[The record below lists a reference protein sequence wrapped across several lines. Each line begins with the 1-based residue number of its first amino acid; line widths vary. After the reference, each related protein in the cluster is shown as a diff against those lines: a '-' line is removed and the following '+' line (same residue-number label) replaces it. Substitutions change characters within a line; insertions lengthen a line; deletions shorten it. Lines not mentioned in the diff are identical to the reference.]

1 MSRVALVGAGA
12 VGTRTALDLADHGV
26 AVTLFERGEIG
37 WDGETA
43 VETPGDA
50 ASSRAAGVLYDAYAE
65 DVDAALGARSLE
77 RFRAFDGTEGFLFHE
92 CPYAILVR
100 EGDDERAAATRRA
113 VERMREHDRQVE
125 TLAPEQVGERFP
137 TLHADDLAVAAVAD
151 NAGWADTGAYVAALL
166 TTARAAGVEI
176 RDETPVTLA
185 SPTTVA
191 TPGGRE
197 SFDAVVVAAGAHTA
211 QVCAGVDVD
220 LAAVP
225 YRVQALTGAVVAGS
239 PGSGDGRVG
248 GDGGGADEGSAGGG
262 GGDEGGGADADDSPH
277 GGDPHPGPM
286 WYDATAGVYARPHPD
301 GILAGDGT
309 VPEATDPDAWD
320 READDWFV
328 ADTREVAA
336 HRLRGSAAATGDSHE
351 ASTSGEPTG
360 DTDATTTTDPSV
372 SVERSWAG
380 VCTATPD
387 GDPLLGHVRDG
398 LYVATGWQGHGFMR
412 SPAHA
417 ELLAELVAADLG
429 VATASPASVPSGETA
444 LSAFDP
450 TRFPAGVEFEVRE
463 GMLVEER

>member
-1 MSRVALVGAGA
+1 MSRVAVVGAGA
-12 VGTRTALDLADHGV
+12 VGARTALDLADHGV

-65 DVDAALGARSLE
+65 DVDAALGARSVE
-77 RFRAFDGTEGFLFHE
+77 RFRAFDGTEGFRFHD

-113 VERMREHDRQVE
+113 AERMREHDRQVE
-125 TLAPEQVGERFP
+125 TLAPDRLGVRFP
-137 TLHADDLAVAAVAD
+137 SLHADDLAVAAVAD
-151 NAGWADTGAYVAALL
+151 NAGWADTSAYVAALL
-166 TTARAAGVEI
+166 TTARAAGVEV

-185 SPTTVA
+185 SSTTVA
-191 TPGGRE
+191 TPAGRE
-197 SFDAVVVAAGAHTA
+197 SYDAVVVAAGAHTA
-211 QVCAGVDVD
+211 QVGAGVGVD

-239 PGSGDGRVG
+239 PGGGDGRA
-248 GDGGGADEGSAGGG
+248 GDDEG
-262 GGDEGGGADADDSPH
+262 GGDEESGRQEAGDGDDAGDGPH
-277 GGDPHPGPM
+277 DGPHPGPM

-328 ADTREVAA
+328 ADTREVVA
-336 HRLRGSAAATGDSHE
+336 HRLRGSTAATGDVDG
-351 ASTSGEPTG
+351 ANTSGEPTR
-360 DTDATTTTDPSV
+360 DTDATPTTEPSV

-387 GDPLLGHVRDG
+387 GDPLLGHVGDG

-429 VATASPASVPSGETA
+429 VENASPASVPGGETA